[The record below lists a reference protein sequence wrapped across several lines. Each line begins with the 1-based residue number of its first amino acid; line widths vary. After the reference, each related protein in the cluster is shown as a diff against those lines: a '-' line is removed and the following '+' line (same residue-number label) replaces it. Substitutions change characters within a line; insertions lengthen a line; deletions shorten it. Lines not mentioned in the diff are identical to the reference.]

1 MNPDYTLLIP
11 EYLIAGWAAL
21 VVAVELVFP
30 RLRKDVP
37 AYLAALGAVAALVA
51 SLFYVG
57 VEKGFEPARGVTLI
71 HVDDYSTYMR
81 VLLYG
86 VAAVICVISAQFV
99 RMRLTNAGEY
109 FGIILVATLGGV
121 FMAAGTELITSW
133 ISLELLSFS
142 FYTLV
147 SFAKRELRSNEAGL
161 KYMLLG
167 AFSTALFLYGLSLVY
182 GVTGTTTY
190 DGIARALQNQA
201 DGLNWALLAGFV
213 FVIAGLGFK
222 AAAVPFHMYT
232 PDAYEGA
239 PLPITA
245 MLSTTSKAAAFALFF
260 RLFSTAFLPA
270 QDQWRWM
277 IVLISALTMTAGNL
291 IALQQHN
298 LKRLFAY
305 SSIGQVGFMLMAVAA
320 ATHEAGAA
328 LMFHLAGY
336 AITNLAAFTIFVV
349 FFNRTGR
356 EEIADLAG
364 LAERAP
370 FMAMGMVAALF
381 SLAGMPLFAGFFTK
395 FILFQSAWNSGLEWL
410 AALAVVNSLISLY
423 YYLMVIRQMYVIA
436 PADRER
442 LPAPGLLW
450 GTVAVLVVAV
460 IFLGV
465 WPMPLLRAAHIAAG
479 FLFGA

>member
-37 AYLAALGAVAALVA
+37 AYLAAVGAIAALVV
-51 SLFYVG
+51 SLLYVN
-57 VEKGFEPARGVTLI
+57 VDKGFEPAPQVTLI

-86 VAAVICVISAQFV
+86 VAAVICIISAQFV

-147 SFAKRELRSNEAGL
+147 SFSKRELRSNEAGL

-167 AFSTALFLYGLSLVY
+167 AFSTALFLYGLSLIY
-182 GVTGTTTY
+182 GVTGATTY
-190 DGIARALQNQA
+190 DGIARALQNRA
-201 DGLNWALLAGFV
+201 DGLNWALLAGLV
-213 FVIAGLGFK
+213 FVVAGLGFK

-260 RLFSTAFLPA
+260 RLFSTGFLPA
-270 QDQWRWM
+270 HDEWRWM

-328 LMFHLAGY
+328 LLFHLAGY

-349 FFNRTGR
+349 FFNRTGK

-395 FILFQSAWNSGLEWL
+395 FILFQAAWNSGLEWL

-423 YYLMVIRQMYVIA
+423 YYLMIIRQMYVVA
-436 PADRER
+436 PVERER
-442 LPAPGLLW
+442 VPASGLLW

-465 WPMPLLRAAHIAAG
+465 WPMPLLRAAHTAAG